1 MQRFQRTLLDVWREV
16 CRHIEISEAVALI
29 SPILAREIPLRAVLV
44 RRFDFARSAVDTVA
58 VGSAGNEVPSGPT
71 RSACSAAEFENLLAW
86 AGKGHILRGPA
97 DRLTVQVPAVV
108 PGGCAGF
115 ALVGPLSASTGPI
128 GLLILVAPSETP
140 FAAEHEAVMTAL
152 LEPFSKA
159 MENDA
164 RLKELTTLREA
175 AEADRHSL
183 LARLGRHDLADTIVG
198 ADAGLRQVMERVD
211 LVAGADAPVLIFGE
225 TGSGKEVI
233 ARAIHTRSRRAAGPF
248 HRVNCGAIPADLI
261 DSELFGHE
269 RGSFTGA
276 IAMRKGWFER
286 ADRGTLFLDEIGEL
300 PPAAQVRLLRIVQDG
315 TFERIGGQKSLTADV
330 RIVAATHRNLQAM
343 VADGRFREDLWYRLA
358 VFPILLPALREHIE
372 DIPELATH
380 FALKASRR
388 FGTTPLA
395 PTPEDINLLVGYPW
409 PGNIRELQSVIE
421 RAVILGNGRRL
432 DVATSLGAVNRSN
445 SLNPAVSL
453 PAGWALPKATTSFP
467 SLDSAMA
474 RHIEA
479 ALAQTRGRIEGR
491 HGAAELLGI
500 NPHTLRAR
508 MRKLRIDWRR
518 FREVH
523 G

>member
-1 MQRFQRTLLDVWREV
+1 MQPFQETMLNVWREV

-29 SPILAREIPLRAVLV
+29 SPILAREIPLRVVLV
-44 RRFDFARSAVDTVA
+44 RRFDFARSTIDTVA
-58 VGSAGNEVPSGPT
+58 VGSPGTEVPSGPT

-86 AGKGHILRGPA
+86 AGRNHILRGPA
-97 DRLTVQVPAVV
+97 ERLTVQVPAVV
-108 PGGCAGF
+108 PEGCTGL
-115 ALVGPLSASTGPI
+115 ALVGPLSASSGPI

-140 FAAEHEAVMTAL
+140 FTVQHEAVMTAL
-152 LEPFSKA
+152 LEPFSVA
-159 MENDA
+159 LENDA
-164 RLKELTTLREA
+164 RLRELTALREA

-183 LARLGRHDLADTIVG
+183 LTRLGRHDITDTIVG
-198 ADAGLRQVMERVD
+198 ADAGLRHVMERVD

-233 ARAIHTRSRRAAGPF
+233 ARAIHNRSRRSAGAF
-248 HRVNCGAIPADLI
+248 HRVNCGALPPELI

-276 IAMRKGWFER
+276 VAMRKGWFER

-300 PPAAQVRLLRIVQDG
+300 PPAAQVRLLRILQDG
-315 TFERIGGQKSLTADV
+315 TFERIGGQRTLTADV
-330 RIVAATHRNLQAM
+330 RIVAATHRNLRAM

-358 VFPILLPALREHIE
+358 VFPIHLPALRDHVE

-388 FGTTPLA
+388 FGTAPLTPL
-395 PTPEDINLLVGYPW
+395 PEDVNLLLTYPW

-432 DVATSLGAVNRSN
+432 EVARSLGATDRSHP
-445 SLNPAVSL
+445 PAPEKGSNVRTSAPL
-453 PAGWALPKATTSFP
+453 PTGELPT
-467 SLDSAMA
+467 LDRAMA
-474 RHIEA
+474 AHIEA
-479 ALAQTRGRIEGR
+479 ALRRSRGRIEGR
-491 HGAAELLGI
+491 RGAAELLGI

-508 MRKLRIDWRR
+508 MRKLGVDWRR

-523 G
+523 E